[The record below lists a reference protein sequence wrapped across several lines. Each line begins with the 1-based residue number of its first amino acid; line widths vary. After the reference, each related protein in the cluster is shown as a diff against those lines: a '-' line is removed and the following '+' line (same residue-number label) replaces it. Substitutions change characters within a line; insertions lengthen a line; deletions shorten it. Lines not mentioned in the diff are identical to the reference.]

1 MGLVRNLKKKLTSW
15 ADKILVELSYHY
27 IIQRAKQTTK
37 KQDNSSKTKSSQ
49 SSLTTEL
56 QNTIIATSSQD
67 ILEKITMEQTPEA
80 ALYDARKWSM
90 KRIKKARPVADKNA
104 IYKEFEEW
112 IEVEPDNE
120 DLEVLFLEDLSEHY
134 KDEGVDK

>member
-1 MGLVRNLKKKLTSW
+1 MGLVRNLKKRLTSW
-15 ADKILVELSYHY
+15 VDKILVELSYHY

-67 ILEKITMEQTPEA
+67 ILEKITMEQSPEA
-80 ALYDARKWSM
+80 ALFDARKWSID
-90 KRIKKARPVADKNA
+90 RLNKAVT
-104 IYKEFEEW
+104 
-112 IEVEPDNE
+112 V
-120 DLEVLFLEDLSEHY
+120 
-134 KDEGVDK
+134 G

>member
-1 MGLVRNLKKKLTSW
+1 MGLVRNLKKKLNNLVS
-15 ADKILVELSYHY
+15 KILVELSYHY

-37 KQDNSSKTKSSQ
+37 KRDNSSKTKSLQ

-67 ILEKITMEQTPEA
+67 ILEKITMEQSPEA
-80 ALYDARKWSM
+80 ALFDARKWSID
-90 KRIKKARPVADKNA
+90 RLNKAVTVGEKDA

-112 IEVEPDNE
+112 IEVEPDDE
-120 DLEVLFLEDLSEHY
+120 DLEVLYLENLSEYY
-134 KDEGVDK
+134 KEGG

>member
-37 KQDNSSKTKSSQ
+37 KQDNFSKTKSLQ

-67 ILEKITMEQTPEA
+67 ILEKITMEQSPEA
-80 ALYDARKWSM
+80 ALFDARKWSID
-90 KRIKKARPVADKNA
+90 RLNKAVTVGEKDA

-112 IEVEPDNE
+112 IEVEPDDE
-120 DLEVLFLEDLSEHY
+120 DLEVLYLENLSEYY
-134 KDEGVDK
+134 KEGG

>member
-15 ADKILVELSYHY
+15 VDKILVELSYHY

-37 KQDNSSKTKSSQ
+37 KRDNSSKIKSSR

-67 ILEKITMEQTPEA
+67 ILEKITMEQSPEA
-80 ALYDARKWSM
+80 ALFDARKWSID
-90 KRIKKARPVADKNA
+90 RLNKAVTVGEKDA
-104 IYKEFEEW
+104 IYKEFEEL
-112 IEVEPDNE
+112 IEVEPDDE
-120 DLEVLFLEDLSEHY
+120 DLEVLYLENLSEYY
-134 KDEGVDK
+134 KEGG

>member
-15 ADKILVELSYHY
+15 VDKILVELSYHY

-37 KQDNSSKTKSSQ
+37 SPDNSLKTKSLQ
-49 SSLTTEL
+49 SSLTTAL

-67 ILEKITMEQTPEA
+67 ILEKITMEQSPEA
-80 ALYDARKWSM
+80 ALFDARKWSID
-90 KRIKKARPVADKNA
+90 RLNKAVTVGEKDA

-112 IEVEPDNE
+112 IEVEPSDQ
-120 DLEVLFLEDLSEHY
+120 DLEVLFLEDLSEYY

>member
-1 MGLVRNLKKKLTSW
+1 MGLVRNLKKKLSSW

-49 SSLTTEL
+49 SSLTPEL

-67 ILEKITMEQTPEA
+67 ILEKITMEQSPEA
-80 ALYDARKWSM
+80 ALFDARKWSID
-90 KRIKKARPVADKNA
+90 RLNKAVTVGEKDA

-112 IEVEPDNE
+112 IEVEPDDE
-120 DLEVLFLEDLSEHY
+120 DLEVLYLENLSEYY
-134 KDEGVDK
+134 KEGG

>member
-1 MGLVRNLKKKLTSW
+1 MGLVRNLKKRLTSW
-15 ADKILVELSYHY
+15 VDKILVELSYHY

-67 ILEKITMEQTPEA
+67 ILEKITMEQSPEA
-80 ALYDARKWSM
+80 ALFDARKWSID
-90 KRIKKARPVADKNA
+90 RLNKAVTVGEKDA

-112 IEVEPDNE
+112 IEVEPDDE
-120 DLEVLFLEDLSEHY
+120 DLEVLYLENLSEYY
-134 KDEGVDK
+134 KEGG

>member
-67 ILEKITMEQTPEA
+67 ILEKITMEQSPEA
-80 ALYDARKWSM
+80 ALFDARKWSID
-90 KRIKKARPVADKNA
+90 RLNKAVTVGEKDA

-112 IEVEPDNE
+112 IEVEPDDE
-120 DLEVLFLEDLSEHY
+120 DLEVLYLENLSEYY
-134 KDEGVDK
+134 KEGG

>member
-1 MGLVRNLKKKLTSW
+1 MGLVRNLKKRLNNLVS
-15 ADKILVELSYHY
+15 KILVELSYHY

-37 KQDNSSKTKSSQ
+37 KQDNSSKTKSLQ

-67 ILEKITMEQTPEA
+67 ILEKITMEQSPEA
-80 ALYDARKWSM
+80 ALFDARKWSID
-90 KRIKKARPVADKNA
+90 RLNKAKSIGEKDA

-112 IEVEPDNE
+112 IEVEPDDE
-120 DLEVLFLEDLSEHY
+120 DLEVLYLENLSEYY
-134 KDEGVDK
+134 KEGG

>member
-37 KQDNSSKTKSSQ
+37 KQDNSSKTKSLQ

-67 ILEKITMEQTPEA
+67 ILEKITMEQSPEA
-80 ALYDARKWSM
+80 ALFDARKWSID
-90 KRIKKARPVADKNA
+90 RLNKAVTVGEKDA

-112 IEVEPDNE
+112 IEVEPDDE
-120 DLEVLFLEDLSEHY
+120 DLEVLYLENLSEYY
-134 KDEGVDK
+134 KEGG

>member
-1 MGLVRNLKKKLTSW
+1 MGLVRNLRKKFYNLVN
-15 ADKILVELSYHY
+15 KILVELSYRY
-27 IIQRAKQTTK
+27 IIQRARQTTK
-37 KQDNSSKTKSSQ
+37 RQDNSLKTKSLQ
-49 SSLTTEL
+49 SSLTTEP
-56 QNTIIATSSQD
+56 QNTTIVTSYQD
-67 ILEKITMEQTPEA
+67 TLEKITMEQTPEA

-120 DLEVLFLEDLSEHY
+120 DLEVLYLENLSEYY
-134 KDEGVDK
+134 KEGG

>member
-37 KQDNSSKTKSSQ
+37 RQDNSSQIKSLLN
-49 SSLTTEL
+49 SLTTEH
-56 QNTIIATSSQD
+56 QSTIIATSSQD
-67 ILEKITMEQTPEA
+67 ILEKITMEQSPEA
-80 ALYDARKWSM
+80 ALFDARKWSID
-90 KRIKKARPVADKNA
+90 RLNKAVTVGEKDA

-112 IEVEPDNE
+112 IEVEPDDE
-120 DLEVLFLEDLSEHY
+120 DLEVLYLENLSEYY
-134 KDEGVDK
+134 KEGG

>member
-1 MGLVRNLKKKLTSW
+1 MGLVRNLKKRLNNLVS
-15 ADKILVELSYHY
+15 KILVELSYHY

-37 KQDNSSKTKSSQ
+37 KQDNSSITKSSQ

-67 ILEKITMEQTPEA
+67 ILEKITMEQSPEA
-80 ALYDARKWSM
+80 ALFDARKWSIDRLNNA
-90 KRIKKARPVADKNA
+90 KSIGEKDA

-112 IEVEPDNE
+112 IEVEPNDE
-120 DLEVLFLEDLSEHY
+120 DLEVLYLENLSEYY
-134 KDEGVDK
+134 KEGG

>member
-1 MGLVRNLKKKLTSW
+1 MGLVRNLKKRLTNW
-15 ADKILVELSYHY
+15 VDKILVELSYHY

-67 ILEKITMEQTPEA
+67 ILEKITMEQSPEA
-80 ALYDARKWSM
+80 ALFDARKWSID
-90 KRIKKARPVADKNA
+90 RLNKAVTVGEKDA

-112 IEVEPDNE
+112 IEVEPDDE
-120 DLEVLFLEDLSEHY
+120 DLEVLYLENLSEYY
-134 KDEGVDK
+134 KEGG

>member
-1 MGLVRNLKKKLTSW
+1 MDLVRNLKKRLNNLVS
-15 ADKILVELSYHY
+15 KILVELSYHY

-37 KQDNSSKTKSSQ
+37 KQDNSSTTKSLQ

-67 ILEKITMEQTPEA
+67 ILEKITMEQSPEA
-80 ALYDARKWSM
+80 ALFDARKWSID
-90 KRIKKARPVADKNA
+90 RLNKAVTVGEKDA

-112 IEVEPDNE
+112 IEVEPDDE
-120 DLEVLFLEDLSEHY
+120 DLEVLYLENLSEYY
-134 KDEGVDK
+134 KEGG

>member
-15 ADKILVELSYHY
+15 VDKILVELSYHY

-37 KQDNSSKTKSSQ
+37 KQDNSSITKSSQ

-67 ILEKITMEQTPEA
+67 ILEKITMEQSPEA
-80 ALYDARKWSM
+80 ALFDARKWSID
-90 KRIKKARPVADKNA
+90 RLNKAVTVGEKDA

-112 IEVEPDNE
+112 IEVEPDDE
-120 DLEVLFLEDLSEHY
+120 DLEVLYLENLSEYY
-134 KDEGVDK
+134 KEGG